1 MDVSTV
7 LCIVQPMH
15 LLLYCL
21 ILISCIEVN
30 VGNPFPCE
38 RVGGKEDSSS
48 VPYHHY
54 HRCFILIFFQYFYFD
69 SAGVVNLLLLYFSAM
84 HLAKYGLTSVITIN

>member
-1 MDVSTV
+1 MLGT
-7 LCIVQPMH
+7 LFH
-15 LLLYCL
+15 
-21 ILISCIEVN
+21 VN
-30 VGNPFPCE
+30 EWGRE
-38 RVGGKEDSSS
+38 EDSSS

-54 HRCFILIFFQYFYFD
+54 HRCFILTFFLYVYFD